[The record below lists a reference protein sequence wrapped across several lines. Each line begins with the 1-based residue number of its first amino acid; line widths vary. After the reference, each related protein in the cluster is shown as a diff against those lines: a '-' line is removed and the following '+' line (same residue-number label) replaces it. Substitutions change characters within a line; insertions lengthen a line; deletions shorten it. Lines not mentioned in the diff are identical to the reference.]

1 MPPKEKYTDPDLR
14 DSIKEEIKAGDKG
27 GKPGQWSARKAQFMA
42 SEYKKRGGGYN
53 EPKDSSQKH
62 LSEWTEEQWQ
72 TKEGSGNAKREDGI
86 EKRYLPKEAW
96 EKMTEGEKEETERL
110 KIEGGM
116 EGRQYVENTETA
128 KSARMGASKHEPE
141 DEVEVGDGHEEGEK
155 EAVKSPKKGKGH
167 ARQASAS
174 KGKPTEKQD
183 GGDAEQIGQ
192 KRSLRSSSKKGAEA
206 EAEADS
212 PATDKKQKVNDGSA
226 KQQNSSPSKLK
237 SSEKTTSTTPTKSKS
252 HARTSSTSSTKDNQ
266 TPSVPAGSATR
277 LPKQGQT
284 VHWRS
289 GSSYTEGEVVE
300 IVTEE
305 KEVEGTKVKGSEGDP
320 RVVVRS
326 KKSGKVAAHKGEACY
341 FEDA

>member
-14 DSIKEEIKAGDKG
+14 DEIKEEIKAGDKG

-53 EPKDSSQKH
+53 EPKDATQKH

-96 EKMTEGEKEETERL
+96 EKMTESEKEETERV
-110 KIEGGM
+110 KIEGGK

-128 KSARMGASKHEPE
+128 KEARVGASKHGQE
-141 DEVEVGDGHEEGEK
+141 DEVDDGEGENE
-155 EAVKSPKKGKGH
+155 EAEEVKSPKKGKGH

-174 KGKPTEKQD
+174 KGKRTEKQEAHD
-183 GGDAEQIGQ
+183 DEQVGQ
-192 KRSLRSSSKKGAEA
+192 KRNLRSSSTKGAEA
-206 EAEADS
+206 NS
-212 PATDKKQKVNDGSA
+212 PAPNKKQKINDGST
-226 KQQNSSPSKLK
+226 KQQKSSPSKSK
-237 SSEKTTSTTPTKSKS
+237 SSSNSEKTTSTTPTKANS
-252 HARTSSTSSTKDNQ
+252 HASTSSTSSTKDNK
-266 TPSVPAGSATR
+266 TPSAPPGSTTR
-277 LPKQGQT
+277 LPNKGQT
-284 VHWRS
+284 VHWKS

-305 KEVEGTKVKGSEGDP
+305 KEVEGVKVKGSEGDP